1 MYITK
6 WGFCSVLLK
15 PFSLF
20 SSALNLA
27 EMAVHVAGEKE
38 MLVVVS
44 T

>member
-1 MYITK
+1 MLLNE
-6 WGFCSVLLK
+6 GSFPVLFN

-27 EMAVHVAGEKE
+27 EMAVDVAAEKE
-38 MLVVVS
+38 VLVVVS